1 MRISLLLLLMFCSFG
16 FPLENPNR
24 LTAYLLNYIA
34 TDYAG
39 AVSGDGKVL
48 DTFEYAEQ
56 VDFVQKVVE
65 KSKEALPLRDPAIQK
80 EFLELQRG
88 VLEKRNPEEI
98 SRTAKALAEKV
109 VRLTQLNT
117 EPVHKVDLSQ
127 GKLSFEQ
134 NCSQCHGLQ
143 GQGDGPASG
152 NFDPPPTKFTD
163 PKLKDSTPFHFF
175 NVIRLG
181 LPGTAMAA
189 FDHLP
194 EEEVWNIAY
203 YVHQLRSGSS
213 LGATDEMKAYLQK
226 AQENLN
232 LAKNAYQNGNT
243 KLARDLSISAYLDGL
258 EPIEP
263 KLRLKDVRLTRE
275 LEKSLLRIRQ
285 SLDHQNASLEF
296 YSLVDDASRLLSQ
309 ASEAITGKES
319 SPWFVFSVSFGI
331 FIREAFEAA
340 LLLITL
346 LGVVKSFGNKSALL
360 AVHLGWI
367 LALGVGLLI
376 WFASGWAIVI
386 SGAQRELLE
395 GGISLFAVAI
405 LLYFGLWMHRK
416 TEIGRWRDFI
426 KEMVNLAKEK
436 RNILILGFVAFMGV
450 FREVFETVVFLRAL
464 LVESQTHSSWSLGL
478 GVSSA
483 LCLVLTLSWISV
495 RWSARLPLR
504 NLFQVSSLIM
514 FFLSFVLLGKGIHAL
529 QETGLIPV
537 TDFGVSFQWDL
548 MGLYPYYETLLAQG
562 ILVLI
567 LVSWNLWDKRNLN
580 LKRTL
585 THQP

>member
-1 MRISLLLLLMFCSFG
+1 MKILPALVLISCLALGS
-16 FPLENPNR
+16 ENPNR

-39 AVSGDGKVL
+39 AVGADGKVL
-48 DTFEYAEQ
+48 DNFEYAEQ
-56 VDFVQKVVE
+56 LDFVHKVVE
-65 KSKEALPLRDPAIQK
+65 KSKEAAPLREPSIQK
-80 EFLELQRG
+80 EFLELKKR
-88 VLEKRNPEEI
+88 VLEKRSPEEVSKI
-98 SRTAKALAEKV
+98 AKALAEKV
-109 VRLTQLNT
+109 VRLTQLKT
-117 EPVHKVDLSQ
+117 EPVHKVDLVQ
-127 GKLSFEQ
+127 GKISFEQ
-134 NCSQCHGLQ
+134 NCSQCHGVQ

-163 PKLKDSTPFHFF
+163 PKLNDSTPFQFL

-203 YVHQLRSGSS
+203 YVNQLRSGRPQ
-213 LGATDEMKAYLQK
+213 GVTAEIKVYLQK
-226 AQENLN
+226 AQESLL
-232 LAKNAYQNGNT
+232 LAKDAYRNGNT
-243 KLARDLSISAYLDGL
+243 KLARDLAISAYLDGL

-263 KLRLKDVRLTRE
+263 KLRLKDARLTQQ
-275 LEKSLLRIRQ
+275 LEKSLLDLRQ
-285 SLDHQNASLEF
+285 SLDQKEDSQLF
-296 YSLVDDASRLLSQ
+296 YSFVDEASSLFER
-309 ASEAITGKES
+309 ASEAISEKES

-346 LGVVKSFGNKSALL
+346 LGVVKSFGNRSALL
-360 AVHLGWI
+360 AVHLGWV

-376 WFASGWAIVI
+376 WFASGWVMGI

-436 RNILILGFVAFMGV
+436 RNIWILGFVAFMGV

-464 LVESQTHSSWSLGL
+464 LVESQAHSSWSLGL
-478 GVSSA
+478 GVSTA
-483 LCLVLTLSWISV
+483 LLLVLTLSWISV

-504 NLFQVSSLIM
+504 NLFQVSSFIM

-537 TDFGVSFQWDL
+537 TGFGVAYQWEL
-548 MGLYPYYETLLAQG
+548 VGLYPYYETLMAQG
-562 ILVLI
+562 VLVLI
-567 LVSWNLWDKRNLN
+567 LVCWSLWDKRNLN
-580 LKRTL
+580 FKRTL
-585 THQP
+585 MH

>member
-1 MRISLLLLLMFCSFG
+1 MKFLSALFLISNLVLGS
-16 FPLENPNR
+16 ENPNR
-24 LTAYLLNYIA
+24 STAYLLNYIA

-39 AVSGDGKVL
+39 AIGSDGKVL
-48 DTFEYAEQ
+48 DSFEYAEQ
-56 VDFVQKVVE
+56 LEFVQKALE
-65 KSKEALPLRDPAIQK
+65 KSKEAAPLRDPAVQK
-80 EFLELQRG
+80 EFLELKKS
-88 VLEKRNPEEI
+88 VVEKRSPEQVSKIAE
-98 SRTAKALAEKV
+98 ALAEKV
-109 VRLTQLNT
+109 VQLTQIKT
-117 EPVHKVDLSQ
+117 EPVHPVDLAQ
-127 GKLSFEQ
+127 GKISFEQ

-152 NFDPPPTKFTD
+152 NFNPPPTKFTD
-163 PKLKDSTPFHFF
+163 PKLKGSTPFQFF

-203 YVHQLRSGSS
+203 YVHGLQSGNSQG
-213 LGATDEMKAYLQK
+213 LNDEMRTYLQK
-226 AQENLN
+226 AQESLDS
-232 LAKNAYQNGNT
+232 AQKAYRSGDKKT
-243 KLARDLSISAYLDGL
+243 ARDFAISAYLDGL

-263 KLRLKDVRLTRE
+263 KLRLKDARLTQD
-275 LEKSLLRIRQ
+275 LEKNLLLIRQ
-285 SLDHQNASLEF
+285 SLDRKKDSSDFNLLIEE
-296 YSLVDDASRLLSQ
+296 ASRLLLR
-309 ASEAITGKES
+309 ASEAISGKES

-346 LGVVKSFGNKSALL
+346 LGVVKSFGNKAALL
-360 AVHLGWI
+360 AVHFGWV

-376 WFASGWAIVI
+376 WFASGWAMEI
-386 SGAQRELLE
+386 SGARRELLE

-405 LLYFGLWMHRK
+405 LVYFGLWMHRK

-436 RNILILGFVAFMGV
+436 KNILILGSVAFMGV

-464 LVESQTHSSWSLGL
+464 LVESQAHSSWSLGL

-483 LCLVLTLSWISV
+483 LFLVLTFSWMSV

-504 NLFQVSSLIM
+504 NLFQLSSLIM

-537 TDFGVSFQWDL
+537 TGFGLSYQWDL
-548 MGLYPYYETLLAQG
+548 VGLYPYYETLMAQG
-562 ILVLI
+562 ALVLL
-567 LVSWNLWDKRNLN
+567 LVCWSLWDKRNLN

-585 THQP
+585 TH

>member
-1 MRISLLLLLMFCSFG
+1 MKFLSALFLISNLVLGS
-16 FPLENPNR
+16 ENPNR
-24 LTAYLLNYIA
+24 STAYLLNYIA

-39 AVSGDGKVL
+39 AIGSDGKVL
-48 DTFEYAEQ
+48 DSFEYAEQ
-56 VDFVQKVVE
+56 LEFVQKALE
-65 KSKEALPLRDPAIQK
+65 KSKEAAPLRDPAVQK
-80 EFLELQRG
+80 EFLELKKS
-88 VLEKRNPEEI
+88 VVEKRSPEQVSKIAE
-98 SRTAKALAEKV
+98 ALAEKV
-109 VRLTQLNT
+109 VQLTQIKT
-117 EPVHKVDLSQ
+117 EPVHPVDLAQ
-127 GKLSFEQ
+127 GKISFEQ

-152 NFDPPPTKFTD
+152 NFNPPPTKFTD
-163 PKLKDSTPFHFF
+163 PKLKGSTPFQFF

-203 YVHQLRSGSS
+203 YVHGLQSGNSQG
-213 LGATDEMKAYLQK
+213 LNDEMISYLQK
-226 AQENLN
+226 AQRSLDS
-232 LAKNAYQNGNT
+232 AQKAYRSGD
-243 KLARDLSISAYLDGL
+243 KKAARDFAISAYLDGL

-263 KLRLKDVRLTRE
+263 KLRLKDARLTQD
-275 LEKSLLRIRQ
+275 LEKNLLLIRQ
-285 SLDHQNASLEF
+285 SLDRKKDSSDFNLLIEE
-296 YSLVDDASRLLSQ
+296 ASRLLLR
-309 ASEAITGKES
+309 ASEAISGKES

-346 LGVVKSFGNKSALL
+346 LGVVKSFGNKAALL
-360 AVHLGWI
+360 AVHFGWV

-376 WFASGWAIVI
+376 WFASGWAMEI
-386 SGAQRELLE
+386 SGARRELLE

-405 LLYFGLWMHRK
+405 LVYFGLWMHRK

-436 RNILILGFVAFMGV
+436 KNILILGSVAFMGV

-464 LVESQTHSSWSLGL
+464 LVESQAHSSWSLGL

-483 LCLVLTLSWISV
+483 LFLVLTFSWMSV

-504 NLFQVSSLIM
+504 NLFQLSSLIM

-537 TDFGVSFQWDL
+537 TGFGLSYQWDL
-548 MGLYPYYETLLAQG
+548 VGLYPYYETLMAQG
-562 ILVLI
+562 ALVLL
-567 LVSWNLWDKRNLN
+567 LVCWSLWDKRNLN

-585 THQP
+585 TH